1 MPDPQTAF
9 GFTFQNPSLL
19 QEALTHPSAELKNG
33 DKHNQRLE
41 YLGDAVVELI
51 TTEELFRRRPEHDEG
66 RLTQIRAQIVS
77 RTGLCQLAE
86 QIGLGAELI
95 LGRGEEINGGRQ
107 RDSNLADAFEA
118 LMGAIYLDQGF
129 VAAQTYFLTN
139 FGFVFDKEN
148 VTAESVTNPKGS
160 LQEQL
165 QDLANA
171 RPTYELLRT
180 EGPDHD
186 KTYVVSVEWRGN
198 RLGEGAGTSK
208 KAAEAKAA
216 EQALQDK
223 KWELS

>member
-1 MPDPQTAF
+1 MPDPENAF
-9 GFTFQNPSLL
+9 GFTFQNKNLL
-19 QEALTHPSAELKNG
+19 HEALTHPSAELAEG
-33 DKHNQRLE
+33 GKHNQRLE
-41 YLGDAVVELI
+41 FLGDAVVELI
-51 TTEELFRRRPEHDEG
+51 TTEELFRRSPEHDEG

-86 QIGLGAELI
+86 QIGLGDHLI

-129 VAAQTYFLTN
+129 AAAQSYFLAN
-139 FGFVFDKEN
+139 FASVFDKEN

-160 LQEQL
+160 LQEEL

-171 RPTYELLRT
+171 RPTYELVRT
-180 EGPDHD
+180 EGPDHE
-186 KTYVVSVEWRGN
+186 KTYVVTVEWRGT
-198 RLGEGAGTSK
+198 RLGEGTGSSK

-216 EQALQDK
+216 EQALQSK
-223 KWELS
+223 KWLQA